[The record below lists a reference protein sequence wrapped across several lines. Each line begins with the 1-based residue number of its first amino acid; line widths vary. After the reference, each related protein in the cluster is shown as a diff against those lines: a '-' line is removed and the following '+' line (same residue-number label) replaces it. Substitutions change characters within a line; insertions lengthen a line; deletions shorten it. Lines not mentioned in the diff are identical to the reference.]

1 MSYRMKPVVKEPS
14 GQTLP
19 KQANAGVSLS
29 MYVALED
36 RRRFLQQAGK
46 AAENFGVKL
55 VRPHVGNLVA
65 PFLVKGKQKAAHAFI
80 LHMEA
85 CISGNRSLR
94 MPLQIPVDLQPLL
107 ETKQAPGIWLKMPLR
122 EDDPSES
129 CALIGKEKDRA
140 LMLKKLADIEGQV
153 RSSEST
159 SPDIAPAHYGKAIG
173 KGGARISYI
182 REKHGVWV
190 NVPKD
195 RESSIVVS
203 GLSANVRG
211 AIKELEELVQQD
223 VLQQRVVLPVE
234 ILPEDIGIAIGK
246 GGCHASKLQEEFGVK
261 LRTHSREHPEWP
273 LVVEGPLG
281 AAEKAVA
288 TIQLHVAERRRR
300 NEEFAEERRRREEMK
315 ERFPVCVEPGRIGK
329 RGFRIRHVAQRHGV
343 TIQLPERNKPGAQI
357 LVTGR
362 RRARG
367 HGEPQA
373 LAPSTSSCRSTSGAR
388 STSWCSAPKAAWPHG
403 LSATMTFNSCGRGL
417 KTCPCYW

>member
-1 MSYRMKPVVKEPS
+1 M
-14 GQTLP
+14 
-19 KQANAGVSLS
+19 
-29 MYVALED
+29 
-36 RRRFLQQAGK
+36 
-46 AAENFGVKL
+46 KL
-55 VRPHVGNLVA
+55 VRPHAGNLVA
-65 PFLVKGKQKAAHAFI
+65 PFLVKGKQEAAQAFI
-80 LHMEA
+80 QHMEA
-85 CISGNRSLR
+85 CICGNRPLR

-107 ETKQAPGIWLKMPLR
+107 KTKQAPGIWLKMPLR

-153 RSSEST
+153 RSSESA

-182 REKHGVWV
+182 REKYGVRV

-195 RESSIVVS
+195 RESPIVVS

-246 GGCHASKLQEEFGVK
+246 GGCHASKVQEEFGVK

-288 TIQLHVAERRRR
+288 SIQLQVAERRRR
-300 NEEFAEERRRREEMK
+300 DEEFAE
-315 ERFPVCVEPGRIGK
+315 
-329 RGFRIRHVAQRHGV
+329 
-343 TIQLPERNKPGAQI
+343 
-357 LVTGR
+357 
-362 RRARG
+362 
-367 HGEPQA
+367 
-373 LAPSTSSCRSTSGAR
+373 RS
-388 STSWCSAPKAAWPHG
+388 
-403 LSATMTFNSCGRGL
+403 
-417 KTCPCYW
+417 